1 VLTGK
6 EKTIKELMKYNKELK
21 NKLNAKDSGN
31 ISNKSEDGSRC
42 NLNQVGGDEFGVF
55 IVEDIEEKK
64 NYDTNNDFNNL

>member
-6 EKTIKELMKYNKELK
+6 EKTIKDLMKYNEELK

-31 ISNKSEDGSRC
+31 ISNKSEDGSR
-42 NLNQVGGDEFGVF
+42 VGRDEFGVF